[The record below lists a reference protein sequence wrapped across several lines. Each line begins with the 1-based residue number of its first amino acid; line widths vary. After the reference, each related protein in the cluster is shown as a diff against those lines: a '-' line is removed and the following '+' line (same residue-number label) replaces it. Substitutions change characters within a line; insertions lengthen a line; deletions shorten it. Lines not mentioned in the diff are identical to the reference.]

1 MSRHGHLITAQG
13 LVKSYRRDAETV
25 HALRG
30 ISLTISR
37 GQVVALIGP
46 SGSGKST
53 LLNVLCGWER
63 VESGELILDEALGA
77 STPEDLPWGRVAL
90 VPQAL
95 GLLEELTILDNV
107 LMPARLQPAL
117 RVRPARGRR
126 FRQESG
132 PPAAARLSGGVT
144 SSLGRATELMSEFG
158 IDHLAARYPDQVSL
172 GEQQRTSVARAL
184 LLHPMVVL
192 ADEPSAHQDAGWSDV
207 LFAAFSRLAAEGSAC
222 LIATHNPVVWER
234 ANTVLAMRDGE
245 LATHNTQT
253 AEVRPG

>member
-1 MSRHGHLITAQG
+1 MSHHHVPLISAQG

-30 ISLTISR
+30 VDLSIGR
-37 GQVVALIGP
+37 GQVIALIGP

-53 LLNVLCGWER
+53 LLNVLCGWEH
-63 VESGELILDEALGA
+63 VEAGELVLDGALGA
-77 STPEDLPWGRVAL
+77 SKPEDLPWGRVAL

-95 GLLEELTILDNV
+95 ALLEELTILDNV
-107 LMPARLQPAL
+107 LMPARL
-117 RVRPARGRR
+117 
-126 FRQESG
+126 
-132 PPAAARLSGGVT
+132 SGGVKPMM
-144 SSLGRATELMSEFG
+144 GRADELMSEFG

-172 GEQQRTSVARAL
+172 GEQQRTAVARAL
-184 LLHPMVVL
+184 LLAPLVVL

-207 LFAAFSRLAAEGSAC
+207 LFAAFSRLAAQGSAC

-245 LATHNTQT
+245 LGSKTCG
-253 AEVRPG
+253 RRMGI